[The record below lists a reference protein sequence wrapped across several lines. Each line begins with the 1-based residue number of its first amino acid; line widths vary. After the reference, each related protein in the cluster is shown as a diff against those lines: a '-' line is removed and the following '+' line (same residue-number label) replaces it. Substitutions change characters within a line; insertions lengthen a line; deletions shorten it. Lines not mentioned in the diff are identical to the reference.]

1 MTASDLYSLSLSTLV
16 ATRKKMLS
24 PAWQEALDGQSA
36 ELKAAASMDLV
47 QVQMAISALS
57 NAVLTDIANQMND
70 ESQAIQ
76 DATGELN
83 RALQNINKVQNVIRA
98 VTTMLDT
105 VSKFITLV

>member
-1 MTASDLYSLSLSTLV
+1 MTASDLYSLSLATLV

-24 PAWQEALDGQSA
+24 PEWQEALDGQSA
-36 ELKAAASMDLV
+36 DLRSAASMDLI

-57 NAVLTDIANQMND
+57 NAVLSDIADEMSD

-76 DATGELN
+76 DATDGLN
-83 RALQNINKVQNVIRA
+83 KALENISKVQNVISA
-98 VTTMLDT
+98 VTTVLDT